1 VVFLS
6 RFFPK
11 GAAPAAARDRRTP
24 EFRAM
29 RQRIDRLHRVV
40 LDKNVLRHVLPL
52 RLDGAAQR
60 GRGPEAR
67 AREQRFQE
75 GAPAYAAAMAAAE
88 ESARDIR
95 RITVDGLQW
104 SAPLMRPDDAASVE
118 RYLGQQDFP
127 YRTITQTREVA
138 IGGSMIDIGA
148 NVGRMSIPRVIL
160 GDVTAAYCAEP
171 DPLNFTCLVRNVADN
186 QLAGLVLPDRVA
198 IGSEDGVVRL
208 ERRGTAGGHSV
219 IDAGT
224 ASARETIDVQCWTL
238 NTWSDRVGID
248 LDQLV
253 FVKLDA
259 QGSEVHVLR
268 GASAVLA
275 RRHVAWQI
283 EIDLPLLARRGFS
296 AEDLFGILRRHF
308 THFTDLNRHASGA
321 RVRPVAELPEALAY
335 LDGVRHGGTD
345 VLVYN
350 APGR

>member
-1 VVFLS
+1 
-6 RFFPK
+6 
-11 GAAPAAARDRRTP
+11 
-24 EFRAM
+24 
-29 RQRIDRLHRVV
+29 
-40 LDKNVLRHVLPL
+40 
-52 RLDGAAQR
+52 
-60 GRGPEAR
+60 
-67 AREQRFQE
+67 
-75 GAPAYAAAMAAAE
+75 
-88 ESARDIR
+88 
-95 RITVDGLQW
+95 
-104 SAPLMRPDDAASVE
+104 
-118 RYLGQQDFP
+118 
-127 YRTITQTREVA
+127 
-138 IGGSMIDIGA
+138 
-148 NVGRMSIPRVIL
+148 
-160 GDVTAAYCAEP
+160 
-171 DPLNFTCLVRNVADN
+171 
-186 QLAGLVLPDRVA
+186 
-198 IGSEDGVVRL
+198 VVRL